1 MMFNYKDKA
10 KAATAEEEFL
20 CNKLIHDITSRLEA
34 LTMNTVVSGFMEY
47 TNKLL
52 AIAKAEGGLS
62 RETMETLVILLA
74 PFAPH
79 IAEELWQELGH
90 DSSVFFAS
98 WPKADESKMVQDE
111 VEIALQIGGKLR
123 GTMVLAKDASKD
135 DALAKAK
142 EALASRLEG
151 KTVVKEIY
159 VPGKIVN
166 LIVK

>member
-1 MMFNYKDKA
+1 
-10 KAATAEEEFL
+10 
-20 CNKLIHDITSRLEA
+20 
-34 LTMNTVVSGFMEY
+34 MNTVVSGFMEY

-123 GTMVLAKDASKD
+123 GTMVIAKDASKD